1 MFFFFFKQKTAYA
14 LRISDWSSDV
24 CSSDLARPAP
34 RSRSRRRGCPSSIQG
49 RWFRCRGRSGA
60 WVGVV
65 NLELEIG
72 TRLQHGPGDGLE
84 IDRLDAGEDGE
95 ALVGGGARIPT
106 HPAPF
111 DFVAPCGPLDSHTYE
126 LQSQTRIPYA
136 CIGQIT

>member
-1 MFFFFFKQKTAYA
+1 M
-14 LRISDWSSDV
+14 RISDWSSDV

-65 NLELEIG
+65 SLELEIG

-84 IDRLDAGEDGE
+84 LDGLVAGEDVD
-95 ALVGGGARIPT
+95 ALVVGVARMPL
-106 HPAPF
+106 HPAPI
-111 DFVAPCGPLDSHTYE
+111 DLVASRSEERRVGKACGSSCRSRWGTY
-126 LQSQTRIPYA
+126 T
-136 CIGQIT
+136 